1 MNKRARIMI
10 DDTEYRIVDRPVREG
25 DLILSTT
32 RIGQYEPGEV
42 FEVAEELGT
51 PCGGALCIKTTCGI
65 LLIEDE
71 CVVIEPVE
79 SGNSP
84 KTVDDVVANLVGR
97 LLKLEKKLDE
107 LDEKIEMCIDDIA
120 MLDERTWAKGG
131 CVCERCR

>member
-25 DLILSTT
+25 DLIL
-32 RIGQYEPGEV
+32 YETGEV
-42 FEVAEELGT
+42 FEVAEEIGT
-51 PCGGALCIKTTCGI
+51 SFDGALCIKTTCGT
-65 LLIEDE
+65 LLIEDD

-84 KTVDDVVANLVGR
+84 KTVDDVVANLAGR

-107 LDEKIEMCIDDIA
+107 LDEKIEMCIDDIV
-120 MLDERTWAKGG
+120 MLDERTCRKGG
-131 CVCERCR
+131 RVCERCC